1 MIAFNYIKFTNF
13 KISYKRVRK
22 SHRDPYINIINFRV
36 TQHTNVLS
44 AVLLR
49 TLCKAPV
56 AFTRS
61 TFGLQNLPPSI
72 IVIFLN
78 AHAHSFIAPL
88 LIMAHSESER

>member
-1 MIAFNYIKFTNF
+1 MIVFNYIKFTNF

-49 TLCKAPV
+49 TLCKAYRTCCVYSFNVWP
-56 AFTRS
+56 AKSPSFYYRH
-61 TFGLQNLPPSI
+61 LP
-72 IVIFLN
+72 
-78 AHAHSFIAPL
+78 
-88 LIMAHSESER
+88 